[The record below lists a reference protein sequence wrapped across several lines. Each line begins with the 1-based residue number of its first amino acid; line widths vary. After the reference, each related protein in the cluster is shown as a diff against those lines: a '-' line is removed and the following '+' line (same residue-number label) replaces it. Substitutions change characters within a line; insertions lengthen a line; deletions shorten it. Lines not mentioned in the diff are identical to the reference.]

1 MHSMVSKFIYKF
13 IGILGILMLLF
24 SCQTNDTSDDII
36 QSFIDENRSIPN
48 TDGNNIGGTLTE
60 NLTLSQ
66 GTFILNEALIVPEG
80 ITLTLDPG
88 VIIKANQG
96 ADVFVAITQ
105 GGRINANGTVD
116 NPIVFTSNN
125 PSPAPGDWGG
135 LIILGRAPIN
145 SVPGGDATST
155 SEIGGLSYGG
165 SNAEDNSGILRYV
178 RVEYSGGSASAS
190 SENNAFT
197 LYAVGSGTTIEF
209 IQAFEGLDDGIEFF
223 GGTVNANYLSMIGAQ
238 DDSVDWT
245 EGFSG
250 TLTDVYIEH
259 RGQHDRGI
267 EGDGFNIDIGNNSS
281 SGFFSNPTITN
292 LSIIGLG
299 SDTQN
304 GAIRIRAGTRV
315 TFNNVFL
322 QGYTEGFDLDGDLGN
337 SPTGQGVID
346 DITNANG
353 VGFDDVSLIFRND
366 TGFDFGQEDFINNL
380 NLGTGT
386 DYDTWRIGWT
396 RE

>member
-1 MHSMVSKFIYKF
+1 
-13 IGILGILMLLF
+13 MLLF

-223 GGTVNANYLSMIGAQ
+223 GGTVNANYISMIGAQ

-281 SGFFSNPTITN
+281 TGFFSNPTITN

-304 GAIRIRAGTRV
+304 GAVRIRAGTRV